1 MSRVAEVNGLVVS
14 ASVISDVVSEMTVVS
29 ALGSVVITVS
39 KAVLILAKNWYH
51 ICELLLFD
59 LSCGFLLLSR

>member
-14 ASVISDVVSEMTVVS
+14 ASVISDVVSKMTVVS

-39 KAVLILAKNWYH
+39 KVVVILAKN
-51 ICELLLFD
+51 
-59 LSCGFLLLSR
+59 